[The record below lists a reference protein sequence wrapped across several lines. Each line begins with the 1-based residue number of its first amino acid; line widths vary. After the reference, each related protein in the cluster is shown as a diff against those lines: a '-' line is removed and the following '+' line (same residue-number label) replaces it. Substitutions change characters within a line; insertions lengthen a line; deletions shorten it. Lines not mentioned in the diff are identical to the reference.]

1 MALILKDRVQETST
15 TTGTGTLTLAGAVTE
30 FQSFS
35 SAIGNGNTTYY
46 TIYVAGGTDWE
57 VGLGTVG
64 AGTLSRDTVYASSNA
79 GSLVNFPA
87 GTKYVFC
94 DYPAGKAIYTDASG
108 NISNLAGSISTAN
121 TVDFNTSYA
130 TALTAGQLGWDGNN
144 TLGLGMAGGNV
155 TQHIGEDQ
163 FFYCKATSA
172 ITKGQVVMFTGS
184 VGASGVPT
192 GAPATGIADGT
203 YIMGIAAE
211 DIANNGFGLVQSF
224 GTLRNVNTSGYA
236 DGEILW
242 YNPAVTGGLTATK
255 PSAPNVKVQM
265 AAVINGG
272 SSGGGTILIRI
283 NPGSQL
289 GGTDSNAQIDTPTNG
304 QIITYNN
311 TGGYWK
317 NTSLTAGSGVSVTA
331 ASDGTLTIANTSPS
345 SGGTVTSVS
354 GTGTVNGITLT
365 GTVTSSGSL
374 TLGGTL
380 SNVDLATQVT
390 GNLPVTNLNSGT
402 GASSSTYWRGDGT
415 WASISPTGS
424 TYTRTSFTATAGQ
437 TTFSATYTV
446 GYVEVFLN
454 GVLLNASDYTATDGS
469 TVVLAS
475 AAASGDIVETIAY
488 NTTSV
493 STASTATNIAGG
505 IASQLVY
512 QASAGSTAFVAN
524 GTSGQYL
531 VSNGTSAPAWA
542 NLSIPSGTTIVNPT
556 ITNYT
561 ETLYAPS
568 AGTSFTIDLSNGTV
582 QEISLNGN
590 GTITLPSSVA
600 GKSFVLIVT
609 YSGAYTLTWAGGS
622 TIKWPGGTA
631 PTASSA
637 SGKYDIFTFFQDGT
651 NTYGNSFGLNY

>member
-211 DIANNGFGLVQSF
+211 AIANNGFGLVQSF

-365 GTVTSSGSL
+365 GTVTSSGNL

-582 QEISLNGN
+582 QKISLNGN